1 MVNYGFIFMLSLY
14 KSSPGH
20 MCQLLVVDTCAQAT
34 YENLNQ
40 PLDRSHICFDSM
52 ASDTRLHALTKSL
65 QHCAR
70 INVMMM

>member
-1 MVNYGFIFMLSLY
+1 MR
-14 KSSPGH
+14 
-20 MCQLLVVDTCAQAT
+20 QLLVVDTCAQAT